1 MAARADF
8 DDVYVR
14 YAFETPVSTKGRE
27 EERKERGIEDR
38 LTWLTM
44 RTSSLVEPSR
54 SVVPSLSHNKSRL
67 SRRPYFGR
75 KMYQKNQSF
84 KSWCAHARSMFS
96 IRDSQRATCFSAVT
110 IACLPQNMKKIQTE
124 QQAAER
130 YRLQV
135 SDGTNFQPCM
145 LATQMNPK
153 ISSGE
158 LDRFSIVR
166 VIRYLC
172 NTVHDRRSGQ
182 LFNCPDTHGV
192 LIHGVS

>member
-1 MAARADF
+1 
-8 DDVYVR
+8 
-14 YAFETPVSTKGRE
+14 
-27 EERKERGIEDR
+27 
-38 LTWLTM
+38 
-44 RTSSLVEPSR
+44 
-54 SVVPSLSHNKSRL
+54 
-67 SRRPYFGR
+67 
-75 KMYQKNQSF
+75 
-84 KSWCAHARSMFS
+84 
-96 IRDSQRATCFSAVT
+96 
-110 IACLPQNMKKIQTE
+110 MKKIQTE

-145 LATQMNPK
+145 LATQMNQK

-192 LIHGVS
+192 LMVCPDPWGVLIHGVSCFTWCPDN